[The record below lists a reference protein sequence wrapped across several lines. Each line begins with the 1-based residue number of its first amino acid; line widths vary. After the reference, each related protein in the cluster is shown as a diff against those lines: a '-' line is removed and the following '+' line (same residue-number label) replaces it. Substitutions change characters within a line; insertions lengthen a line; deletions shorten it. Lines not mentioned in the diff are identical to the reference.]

1 MNSSYKERGIV
12 LGKRRPKVLRGA
24 REQFLNGTGQLS
36 VRVGNKCL
44 GKQQIISYE
53 EQQHE

>member
-36 VRVGNKCL
+36 VRVGKKYL